1 CVAPGWEMIA
11 EADLVLAVGTEMA
24 DTDFWR
30 ERLPLSGEL
39 IRVDIDP
46 RKFNDFYPSAVA
58 LRGDARQPLEALL
71 ARLPQEARDAAPAAA
86 RVARLR
92 AEIRAAP
99 APLQALHQAIP
110 DRIAAPLPPAA
121 FVSTAMTHLAY
132 T

>member
-1 CVAPGWEMIA
+1 LAAPLFTSVAGKGLLPPDAPLNAGASLCVAPGWEMIA

-58 LRGDARQPLEALL
+58 LRGDARQTLEALL

-86 RVARLR
+86 
-92 AEIRAAP
+92 
-99 APLQALHQAIP
+99 
-110 DRIAAPLPPAA
+110 
-121 FVSTAMTHLAY
+121 
-132 T
+132 